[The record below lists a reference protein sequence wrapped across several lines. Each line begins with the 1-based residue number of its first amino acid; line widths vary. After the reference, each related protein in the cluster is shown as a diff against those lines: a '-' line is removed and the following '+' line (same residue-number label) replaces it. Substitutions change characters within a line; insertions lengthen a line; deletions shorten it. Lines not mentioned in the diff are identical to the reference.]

1 MSCPS
6 FAVLGPEIKL
16 FLGVVAIAGPVAV
29 VSLIFIIKRIESK
42 NPDRI
47 RWR

>member
-1 MSCPS
+1 MIWVIG
-6 FAVLGPEIKL
+6 ATLGPEIKV
-16 FLGVVAIAGPVAV
+16 FLGVVAIAGPVAIGF
-29 VSLIFIIKRIESK
+29 LLFIIKRIEKS

>member
-1 MSCPS
+1 MIGVLI
-6 FAVLGPEIKL
+6 AVLGPEIKL
-16 FLGVVAIAGPVAV
+16 LLAALAIVGPVAIII
-29 VSLIFIIKRIESK
+29 LILLIKRIERE